1 MTLNGTLSD
10 LGATQLVQFPHFGR
24 KTGELLVFNEDKEA
38 RFYYN
43 QGKLI
48 HASMGLIEGI
58 EVLIDVIG
66 WTDGAFEFRLGVKS
80 DRKSIEQDFHQ
91 VLMMALVQKD
101 ERAKEKS
108 DMNGQ
113 SSSSVIFNRV
123 TKILEQFVSSTPFVV
138 FTCLL
143 DSKASIVSESEVSGD
158 VAKDLN
164 RIQKV
169 LYPFIS
175 AYPRELT
182 KLNLVDR
189 KGIITLVCIKGNQY
203 VVVFSNLEASIG
215 VATMKTEKLV
225 SLLESELS

>member
-38 RFYYN
+38 RFYYS

-66 WTDGAFEFRLGVKS
+66 WTDGAFEFRIGVES

-91 VLMMALVQKD
+91 VLMTALVQKD
-101 ERAKEKS
+101 ERAKEKK

-113 SSSSVIFNRV
+113 SSSSLIYDRI

-138 FTCLL
+138 FSCVL
-143 DSKASIVSESEVSGD
+143 DSKASIMSESEVSEAA
-158 VAKDLN
+158 AKDLT
-164 RIQKV
+164 RVQKV

-175 AYPRELT
+175 EYPRELA
-182 KLNLVDR
+182 KLNLID
-189 KGIITLVCIKGNQY
+189 KSGIVTLVRIKGSRY
-203 VVVFSNLEASIG
+203 LVVFSNSDASIG

-225 SLLESELS
+225 SLLESQLS